1 MNNLTSFLHTK
12 GIGIIWIGAVFGP
25 VLVVIGVV
33 EEKVTHLML
42 GIGLLLLVLWSIIE
56 GFKALRNH
64 SKSKFIASAFVP
76 IVSIAVGTIF
86 ALIQLTKLN

>member
-1 MNNLTSFLHTK
+1 MNNLASFLHTK

-25 VLVVIGVV
+25 VLVVLGVA
-33 EEKVTHLML
+33 EEKATHLML

-56 GFKALRNH
+56 GFKALIRYH

-76 IVSIAVGTIF
+76 IISIAVGTVF
-86 ALIQLTKLN
+86 ALVRLA

>member
-1 MNNLTSFLHTK
+1 MNNLASFLHTK

-33 EEKVTHLML
+33 EEKATHLML

-56 GFKALRNH
+56 GFKALRYH

-76 IVSIAVGTIF
+76 IISIAVGTIF
-86 ALIQLTKLN
+86 ALFRVTKLN